1 MDDTFYDQ
9 NRRYN
14 NSPTIPTHLFF
25 FLFTLLAFMG
35 LSWYVNYES
44 VLEGLMNQLK
54 LAMILS
60 PLVLLLVV
68 HFMSSD
74 DGRRS
79 PFVGVLPERDAL
91 HRAGGSPW
99 GVGLLLMVLLVMVS
113 YQSEV
118 HQRWFPLLSR

>member
-1 MDDTFYDQ
+1 MDNTYYDQ
-9 NRRYN
+9 NSRYN

-68 HFMSSD
+68 HFMS
-74 DGRRS
+74 
-79 PFVGVLPERDAL
+79 FVGVLPEREAL

-99 GVGLLLMVLLVMVS
+99 GVGLLLMVLLLMVS

-118 HQRWFPLLSR
+118 HHRWFPLLSW